1 MTSTRPYLL
10 AAAIAA
16 ALIAM
21 ITMAAPAAADMF
33 VWKDPA
39 TGRTRM
45 SNIPPPFLREP
56 PTRGRAPK
64 VEVIRDRKVIDASTA
79 FANPQPP
86 ATPSPSQLAKAKPEP
101 AIQPAAAPVA
111 KDSGDDGDDA
121 DDK

>member
-1 MTSTRPYLL
+1 MTASRTYLL

-16 ALIAM
+16 ALITA
-21 ITMAAPAAADMF
+21 AAPAAADMF
-33 VWKDPA
+33 VWKDPE

-56 PTRGRAPK
+56 PARGRVPK
-64 VEVIRDRKVIDASTA
+64 VDVIRDRKVIDAATA
-79 FANPQPP
+79 FANPQQP

-101 AIQPAAAPVA
+101 AVKPAAAPVA
-111 KDSGDDGDDA
+111 KDSGDDGDDG